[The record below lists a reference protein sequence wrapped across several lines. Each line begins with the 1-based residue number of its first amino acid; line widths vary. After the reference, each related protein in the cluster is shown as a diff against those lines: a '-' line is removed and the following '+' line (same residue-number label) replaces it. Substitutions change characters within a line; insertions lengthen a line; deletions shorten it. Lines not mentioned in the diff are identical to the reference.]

1 VDERQRLRD
10 RRLLVEEF
18 GLLYEGMGGTRMA
31 GRVSGW
37 LLLCDPP
44 VQSLTQIAEALGV
57 SKAAVSTS
65 ARALLQAGVVERVS
79 EPGARGDSY
88 RALPGPMETVL
99 GVNHAL
105 TLKGLVDRALELVAD
120 QDQTQSNYVLLHE
133 ISEFLAFLEGEI
145 PGLLARWNEHR
156 AAAPA
161 GTAAHTTDIH
171 THGGTR

>member
-1 VDERQRLRD
+1 
-10 RRLLVEEF
+10 
-18 GLLYEGMGGTRMA
+18 
-31 GRVSGW
+31 
-37 LLLCDPP
+37 
-44 VQSLTQIAEALGV
+44 
-57 SKAAVSTS
+57 
-65 ARALLQAGVVERVS
+65 
-79 EPGARGDSY
+79 
-88 RALPGPMETVL
+88 METVL

-161 GTAAHTTDIH
+161 GTAAPTTDIH

>member
-1 VDERQRLRD
+1 M
-10 RRLLVEEF
+10 EEF

-44 VQSLTQIAEALGV
+44 VQSLTQIADGLGV
-57 SKAAVSTS
+57 SKAAVSTA
-65 ARALLQAGVVERVS
+65 ARALLQAGVVERAG
-79 EPGARGDSY
+79 EPGARGDYY

-105 TLKGLVDRALELVAD
+105 MLKSLVDRSLELVAD
-120 QDQTQSNYVLLHE
+120 RDQTQTNYVLLHE
-133 ISEFLAFLEGEI
+133 LSAFLGFLEGEI

-161 GTAAHTTDIH
+161 TTGARTTDIPE
-171 THGGTR
+171 HGGKK